1 MKIHILLAD
10 DHTILRA
17 GLKMML
23 NAQPDMEVIG
33 EAQDGRQAISEG
45 IRLQPDIILMDIT
58 MPDMN
63 GIEATRQ
70 VKKMLPEVKVLVL
83 TMHENDEYVF
93 QALRA
98 GASGYMLKEA
108 ADTELI
114 TALHVIQSGKFYLS
128 PSAQSVMVGDYLQRV
143 RTGEEKD
150 TYSSLTEREREILKL
165 RRQAEAVK
173 QSEDQY
179 RDACVRLN
187 AEELLKA
194 VHVVERLVDD
204 GEPDDGVDN
213 VRIRLDPSEDADQE
227 RDAVADRKKAHVL
240 NDVLH
245 AIQEEDHTDQKRQMV
260 VSGDHVLGTQ
270 VHEGTDGTAVNRQ
283 QE

>member
-1 MKIHILLAD
+1 MMNMRILLAD

-33 EAQDGRQAISEG
+33 EAQDGRHAISEAL
-45 IRLQPDIILMDIT
+45 RLRPDIVLMDIT

-70 VKKMLPEVKVLVL
+70 IKKSLADVKVLIL

-114 TALHVIQSGKFYLS
+114 TALHVVQNGHFYLS
-128 PSAQSVMVGDYLQRV
+128 PTAQSVMVGDYLQRV
-143 RTGEEKD
+143 HSGEERD
-150 TYSSLTEREREILKL
+150 SYSSLTEREREILKL
-165 RRQAEAVK
+165 VAEGYTNNQIA
-173 QSEDQY
+173 
-179 RDACVRLN
+179 
-187 AEELLKA
+187 
-194 VHVVERLVDD
+194 ERLVIS
-204 GEPDDGVDN
+204 PKTVDTHRTHIMDKLN
-213 VRIRLDPSEDADQE
+213 LHSRAELVKYAMRRGLLED
-227 RDAVADRKKAHVL
+227 
-240 NDVLH
+240 
-245 AIQEEDHTDQKRQMV
+245 
-260 VSGDHVLGTQ
+260 
-270 VHEGTDGTAVNRQ
+270 
-283 QE
+283 

>member
-23 NAQPDMEVIG
+23 NAQPDMEVVG
-33 EAQDGRQAISEG
+33 EAHDGRQAIVESL
-45 IRLQPDIILMDIT
+45 RLQPDIVLMDIT

-70 VKKMLPEVKVLVL
+70 IKKAQPEIKVLVL

-114 TALHVIQSGKFYLS
+114 TTLHVIQSGQFYLS
-128 PSAQSVMVGDYLQRV
+128 PSAQAVMVGDYLQRM

-150 TYSSLTEREREILKL
+150 SYKSLTEREREILKL
-165 RRQAEAVK
+165 VAEGYTNNQIA
-173 QSEDQY
+173 
-179 RDACVRLN
+179 
-187 AEELLKA
+187 
-194 VHVVERLVDD
+194 ERLIISPKTVDTHRTHVMD
-204 GEPDDGVDN
+204 KLNLHSRAELVKYAMRRG
-213 VRIRLDPSEDADQE
+213 LLED
-227 RDAVADRKKAHVL
+227 
-240 NDVLH
+240 
-245 AIQEEDHTDQKRQMV
+245 
-260 VSGDHVLGTQ
+260 
-270 VHEGTDGTAVNRQ
+270 
-283 QE
+283 